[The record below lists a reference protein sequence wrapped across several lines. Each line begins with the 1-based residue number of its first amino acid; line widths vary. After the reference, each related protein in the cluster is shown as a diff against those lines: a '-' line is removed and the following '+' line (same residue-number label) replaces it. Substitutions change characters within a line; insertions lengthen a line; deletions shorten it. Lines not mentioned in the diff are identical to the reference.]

1 MASILVVDDSVTDR
15 RLIANALVEHTV
27 VEAASGDEGV
37 EKAQRFKPDLII
49 MDVVMPGKNGF
60 QACREIRK
68 QPATKDIPIIM
79 LTTKDQ
85 PTDKEWA
92 LRQGA
97 SEYLTKPFTDEA
109 LTRLVAQH
117 I

>member
-15 RLIANALVEHTV
+15 RLIVSALAGHTV

-37 EKAQRFKPDLII
+37 ERAARFKPDLII

-68 QPATKDIPIIM
+68 HPDTKDIPIIV

-85 PTDKEWA
+85 PTDREWA

-97 SEYLTKPFTDEA
+97 TEYLTKPFTDEA
-109 LTRLVAQH
+109 LAELVSQH
-117 I
+117 V